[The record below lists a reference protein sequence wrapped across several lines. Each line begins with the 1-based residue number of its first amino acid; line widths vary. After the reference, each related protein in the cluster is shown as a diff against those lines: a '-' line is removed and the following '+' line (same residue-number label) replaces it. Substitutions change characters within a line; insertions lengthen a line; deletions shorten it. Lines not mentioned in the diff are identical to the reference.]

1 MAESLR
7 NKFFSG
13 MVWTFIQNIAV
24 RALGVVFTILLAR
37 LLMPEDYGL
46 IGMLSIFI
54 AISDVFIQ
62 SGFGQA
68 LIQKSD
74 CTDEDF
80 STAFYFNVGVS
91 VFIYIVLFFSAP
103 AIANFYHEPQ
113 LIALTRVLSL
123 NFILGS
129 FNIVQQAKLTKAMN
143 FKPLAVLTLIAT
155 AVSGVI
161 GVTMAYM
168 GFGVWSLVAQTLSAT
183 LLRVIIF
190 PFFTQWHPNRPF
202 NKASFNHLWGYGSKI
217 LVTGVLEVII
227 RNLSN
232 IVIGRF
238 YDKEQVGYFSKARGF
253 ADVPAMMM
261 SSVLSTVTFPLLSEI
276 QNDEERHR
284 AVYNKVTFNSILISF
299 PMMILMAVLAEPI
312 VIILFTEKWAPC
324 IPMLQAFLLARM
336 YLPLN
341 MINASELQSK
351 GETKLYMNLY
361 FITGP
366 ISLIAVLASIPFG
379 VMAMAW
385 ATLISGI
392 LYHTIFSVVIGRRI
406 GYRYYRQ
413 LWDWRYIIL
422 SLVLMASGVMLC
434 TYYLSGMWAKLIVGG
449 IVGCVIYA
457 VCCKLFNLVDDDLKQ
472 MVLRK
477 LKLKNKNGL

>member
-1 MAESLR
+1 ML
-7 NKFFSG
+7 
-13 MVWTFIQNIAV
+13 WTFIQNIAV
-24 RALGVVFTILLAR
+24 RALGVVFTIILAR

-155 AVSGVI
+155 AISGIV
-161 GVTMAYM
+161 GVTMAYL
-168 GFGVWSLVAQTLSAT
+168 GFGVWSLVAQTLTAT

-190 PFFTQWHPNRPF
+190 PFFTQWHPNKPF
-202 NKASFNHLWGYGSKI
+202 NRASFRHLWGYGSKI
-217 LVTGVLEVII
+217 LVTGVFEVII

-238 YDKEQVGYFSKARGF
+238 YDKEQVGYFSKARSF

-276 QNDEERHR
+276 QDDEERHR
-284 AVYNKVTFNSILISF
+284 AVYNKVTFNSIIITF
-299 PMMILMAVLAEPI
+299 PFMILMAVLAEPI

-366 ISLIAVLASIPFG
+366 ISLIAVLVSIPFG

-385 ATLISGI
+385 ATLIYGI

-406 GYRYYRQ
+406 GYRYHKQ

-422 SLVLMASGVMLC
+422 SLLMMAAGAF
-434 TYYLSGMWAKLIVGG
+434 LSMHFFNGMWAKLIVGG
-449 IVGCVIYA
+449 IVGGIIYI
-457 VCCKLFNLVDDDLKQ
+457 VCCKLFNLIDDDLKQ

-477 LKLKNKNGL
+477 LKLKH